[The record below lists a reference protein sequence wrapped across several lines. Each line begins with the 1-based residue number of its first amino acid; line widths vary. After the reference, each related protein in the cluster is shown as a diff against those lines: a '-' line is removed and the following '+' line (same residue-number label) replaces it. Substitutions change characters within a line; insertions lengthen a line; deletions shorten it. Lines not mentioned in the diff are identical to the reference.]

1 MGEVMEIQKE
11 KNLYLAEL
19 LEREVIKKDEFDD
32 IVFKTEIN
40 AFHSCY
46 LSARFMDNINF
57 GWSAW
62 QAAKSQ
68 AVPEWAVMVPKL
80 SANYLFNTV
89 PELGFK
95 SKDEKDTVLYH
106 LNYMASEFKAEAKS
120 FVKQDHAKQQAMIK
134 EALGKNGML
143 TINHLKSVGLIAEN
157 GAELAKAFTNIYF
170 NQAANEIAKQNEG
183 EALHFMGSVA
193 GHALSQMFSHLTLD
207 QLDHVLAQIRSYV
220 IQTQGA

>member
-1 MGEVMEIQKE
+1 MDLLDQFKKTRTFKIYYSTLFRFDESLNCFVSTEKWRNQEAEQLNAAWRIFAEV
-11 KNLYLAEL
+11 AE
-19 LEREVIKKDEFDD
+19 
-32 IVFKTEIN
+32 
-40 AFHSCY
+40 
-46 LSARFMDNINF
+46 
-57 GWSAW
+57 
-62 QAAKSQ
+62 SQ
-68 AVPEWAVMVPKL
+68 TVPEWAVIVPKL

-89 PELGFK
+89 PQLGFK
-95 SKDEKDTVLYH
+95 DKDEKDTVLYH
-106 LNYMASEFKAEAKS
+106 LNYMASEFKAEAKR
-120 FVKQDHAKQQAMIK
+120 FVEQDHAKQQAMIK

-157 GAELAKAFTNIYF
+157 GAELAKAFTNLYF